1 MPQAA
6 APSRI
11 RNTYASTI
19 TVLEPKPRS
28 ASRQTF
34 ANLSWLQKTQL
45 PPAYNNPIAGG
56 QHKQYRSSKSRTG
69 FQFTLYR

>member
-11 RNTYASTI
+11 RNTYASSI
-19 TVLEPKPRS
+19 TVSEPKPRS

-56 QHKQYRSSKSRTG
+56 QHKQYRSSNHAPG
-69 FQFTLYR
+69 QFTLYR